1 MLADTAALTA
11 LDGLQTRHSAFPA
24 RPQRQRWGMPSS
36 GCPNPHTPVTLGA
49 LSHTSEQRRG
59 CRNVGTVVATSPKRL
74 TQRDSPAHPSA
85 AQAVPALAPPQQ
97 RLRNTG
103 AALARSVSACAMS
116 RGFHPPKCAH
126 SQSQPGRSLSP
137 TLGPARSMG
146 GDHRSPGP
154 PPKRLTNRPGRCRRQ
169 GAVLGPSALFATA
182 NQ

>member
-1 MLADTAALTA
+1 MLL
-11 LDGLQTRHSAFPA
+11 L
-24 RPQRQRWGMPSS
+24 
-36 GCPNPHTPVTLGA
+36 
-49 LSHTSEQRRG
+49 
-59 CRNVGTVVATSPKRL
+59 KRL
-74 TQRDSPAHPSA
+74 LLVMQMLLHVLRSEHEAAVSAGLACLRLFGVDLPAHPSA
-85 AQAVPALAPPQQ
+85 AQAVPALVLPQQ